1 MPKYGSFSPT
11 IKYVIKPSI
20 INHYKRHLHFF
31 SFSITISGKNINFRH
46 KKFRKRDFYENQKV
60 FKIDDIDVDKKI
72 TWHKQII

>member
-1 MPKYGSFSPT
+1 MRSNRRLLIT
-11 IKYVIKPSI
+11 IKDIYF
-20 INHYKRHLHFF
+20 FF

-60 FKIDDIDVDKKI
+60 FKIDDIDVDKNI